1 MLRYFLHILTAMV
14 FVACANSSSKPK
26 EITGKWKPVDFKSD
40 KVSVEE
46 TQEMMK
52 TAIVEFT
59 ASNNYYTYINDKKE
73 EEGSFTFDKK
83 QQQLIV
89 TNRLEKQVYTL
100 SWSGDTMIL
109 TNQEKETMKLLK
121 K

>member
-1 MLRYFLHILTAMV
+1 MRYLLQILTAMF
-14 FVACANSSSKPK
+14 FVACTNSSSKPK

-40 KVSVEE
+40 KVTVEE

-59 ASNNYYTYINDKKE
+59 ASNNYYTFINDKKE
-73 EEGSFTFDKK
+73 EEGSFTIDKK
-83 QQQLIV
+83 QQQLTV
-89 TNRLEKQVYTL
+89 TNRLEKQVY
-100 SWSGDTMIL
+100 SINWSGDTLVL